1 MRDSPP
7 VSSGAPESETHLPPV
22 ASGAV
27 GLMPFS
33 TTSQEVALPSFAKL
47 TTIFSRSAGF
57 VVAANAA
64 NGTHMT
70 IMNAAVSRASR
81 RVLKF
86 VFCMLNLLFFK
97 YLSKAFCRQ
106 MPQAHLLTGAVDTDI
121 YPTPPLGMRAVNQ
134 RLLFPLKKEIQK
146 P

>member
-1 MRDSPP
+1 MCITNPLKISDFQGNLLHMLLFSQKCAFYFSILRIKKGLSHVQQPLTA
-7 VSSGAPESETHLPPV
+7 SS
-22 ASGAV
+22 
-27 GLMPFS
+27 
-33 TTSQEVALPSFAKL
+33 
-47 TTIFSRSAGF
+47 
-57 VVAANAA
+57 ANAA

-70 IMNAAVSRASR
+70 TMNAAVSRASR
-81 RVLKF
+81 RVLKV
-86 VFCMLNLLFFK
+86 VFCMLFLLFIK

-106 MPQAHLLTGAVDTDI
+106 VPQAHRLTGAVDTDI